1 MSATALPT
9 PGSDEHWALFLDID
23 GTLFDLVDDPTLVEA
38 DQALLELLDDLSRC
52 LGGALALISGRDLRS
67 IDRIMAPR
75 RYPAAGTH
83 GAEWRLSDGGC
94 WIMDIDAAAL
104 ATAAGDLERFV
115 ATCPGVMLERKAQS
129 LALHY
134 RLRPQAEEQVA
145 AAAAA
150 MLRQLGNGYR
160 LMPGKAVVEIAPAGA
175 DKGAAIARFLDCPP
189 FRGRRPVFAG
199 DDLTDEHGFEVVN
212 QRNGLSIRVG
222 PATGT
227 NACCHTPTPAALRH
241 WLGGSRLRALQER
254 LGMET
259 PGAER
264 IGVTPGLSAGGFP
277 AEMGGIGALS
287 VVAIQDDRRPGKGGE
302 CTIS

>member
-23 GTLFDLVDDPTLVEA
+23 GTLFDLVDEPASVRA
-38 DQALLELLDDLSRC
+38 NQALLDLLDELTLC
-52 LGGALALISGRDLRS
+52 LGGALALISGRDLRA

-83 GAEWRLSDGGC
+83 GAEWRLSDGVVPTSLKAHRRPRRAHSALGRRRN
-94 WIMDIDAAAL
+94 IDAAAL
-104 ATAAGDLERFV
+104 AAAAGDLEQFV

-150 MLRQLGNGYR
+150 ILRQLGDGYR
-160 LMPGKAVVEIAPAGA
+160 LMPGKAVFEIAPAGA
-175 DKGAAIARFLDCPP
+175 DKGAAIARFLDYPP

-199 DDLTDEHGFEVVN
+199 DDITDEAGFETVN
-212 QRNGLSIRVG
+212 QRNGLSVRVG
-222 PATGT
+222 FATGT
-227 NACCHTPTPAALRH
+227 NAHFHLPTPAALRH
-241 WLGGSRLRALQER
+241 WLGRSLLRALRER
-254 LGMET
+254 
-259 PGAER
+259 
-264 IGVTPGLSAGGFP
+264 
-277 AEMGGIGALS
+277 
-287 VVAIQDDRRPGKGGE
+287 
-302 CTIS
+302 